1 MEDAGENGRNK
12 KMGDAQHQLLVLN
25 HQPSAKCFSRR
36 CTCGLAFL
44 TIGLPGNPLPR
55 SPTAT
60 TQVYLGL
67 FDRFKLRGITEV
79 ARLPVGLPYLERGAG
94 GGAGLGPHCSH
105 RGPGARQHEYS
116 LAASALRGAA
126 CNTQKGCVGV
136 GVGEVF

>member
-1 MEDAGENGRNK
+1 MEDRGENGRNK

-25 HQPSAKCFSRR
+25 HQPCAKCFSRR

-44 TIGLPGNPLPR
+44 TIGLPGDPLPR

-79 ARLPVGLPYLERGAG
+79 AALPVGLPYLERGPG

-105 RGPGARQHEYS
+105 RGPVRGTRVLS
-116 LAASALRGAA
+116 LPPLSEGQPA
-126 CNTQKGCVGV
+126 TQKGCVGV